1 MFTQTSWIIQDIFVV
16 TVHWDLIRYV
26 SMQFLMKCCWIM
38 VETRVTCQFLT
49 LVWPK
54 KFLRILAR
62 SCAFFW
68 LSCAVSWPSCAFLRG
83 HFWGHF
89 EVFRILREKVKKCD
103 YISPIGDLETTCQS
117 KKVYKPSPLYLLG
130 SIPVHCPFLQSWCWS
145 CPTFLFFH
153 SIPDPRFLRCW
164 YPTQHG
170 QLESQFTL
178 IWHGSLKKLRH
189 LKKWHLNH
197 LWKSIGKDF
206 WQLHEFTLR

>member
-54 KFLRILAR
+54 ILAH
-62 SCAFFW
+62 
-68 LSCAVSWPSCAFLRG
+68 SCAFLRG
-83 HFWGHF
+83 FLAFLRGFLAFLRVLARPFLGTFWGF
-89 EVFRILREKVKKCD
+89 QNLAQESQKMW
-103 YISPIGDLETTCQS
+103 
-117 KKVYKPSPLYLLG
+117 LYLSHWWFRDYM
-130 SIPVHCPFLQSWCWS
+130 SIKKGLQAIPFIPSGVYPSPFLQSWCWS

-189 LKKWHLNH
+189 LTKWHLNH

>member
-89 EVFRILREKVKKCD
+89 EVFRILRKKVKKCD

-130 SIPVHCPFLQSWCWS
+130 SIPVHSYNPGVEVV
-145 CPTFLFFH
+145 PLFFF
-153 SIPDPRFLRCW
+153 STPSQIQGSCDVG
-164 YPTQHG
+164 TQH
-170 QLESQFTL
+170 SMDS
-178 IWHGSLKKLRH
+178 WSL
-189 LKKWHLNH
+189 
-197 LWKSIGKDF
+197 S
-206 WQLHEFTLR
+206 LH